1 MWSTKSLSEKT
12 VHELKEIAK
21 SKDVKGYYKMRKN
34 ELVQSLTNEFI
45 KEIDPNSMEKI
56 RKLLRGEPRIF
67 ELRKVAKKMGI
78 SFKRN
83 MKKIELEDRIKRS
96 LIRRE
101 KASENSRKT
110 PLSKGATAGSHQQKI
125 SPGVPVIPELPKTYK
140 KDKLVALPVNP
151 SWIHAYWD
159 FSSQTLM
166 RLTQLREEKRTIL
179 LRIFDVTYIEFNGQ
193 NAHQIWEYDIT
204 FDEERK
210 YYANVNSPNSTYLC
224 EIGYLND
231 KGEFITVLR
240 SNLVRTPPNS
250 FSSKKEEKWLELGS
264 GYKFSKHTQGVL
276 SQPRFKAIGG
286 SSFFPDEFNKR
297 IIRSGGGSFVNTVFS
312 KKKDEGESE

>member
-12 VHELKEIAK
+12 VSELKEIAK
-21 SKDVKGYYKMRKN
+21 TKDVKGYYKMRKK
-34 ELVQSLTNEFI
+34 ELVQSLSNEFV

-56 RKLLRGEPRIF
+56 RKLLRNEPRIF
-67 ELRKVAKKMGI
+67 ELRKIAKKMGI

-83 MKKIELEDRIKRS
+83 MKKNELEERIKRS

-101 KASENSRKT
+101 KACDDSQTAAVSSGTT
-110 PLSKGATAGSHQQKI
+110 PSSHQQKI
-125 SPGVPVIPELPKTYK
+125 SPGEPMIPVLPKTYK
-140 KDKLVALPVNP
+140 NDKLMALPVNP
-151 SWIHAYWD
+151 SWIHMYWD
-159 FSSQTLM
+159 FSDQTQT
-166 RLTQLREEKRTIL
+166 RLDQLREEKRTIF
-179 LRIFDVTYIEFNGQ
+179 LRIYDVTYIEFNGQ

-210 YYANVNSPNSTYLC
+210 FYANVKGPNASYLC

-231 KGEFITVLR
+231 KGQFITLLR

-250 FSSKKEEKWLELGS
+250 FSTKKEEKWLELGS

-276 SQPRFKAIGG
+276 SRPTLKAVGG
-286 SSFFPDEFNKR
+286 SSFFPEQFSKST
-297 IIRSGGGSFVNTVFS
+297 IRSGGGSFVNMGFPNT
-312 KKKDEGESE
+312 KIEGKGE